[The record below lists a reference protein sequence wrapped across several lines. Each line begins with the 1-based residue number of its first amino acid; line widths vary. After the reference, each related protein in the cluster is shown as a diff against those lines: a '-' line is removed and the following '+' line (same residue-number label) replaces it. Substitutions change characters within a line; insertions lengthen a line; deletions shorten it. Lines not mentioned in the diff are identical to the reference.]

1 MNRRSFLSVAV
12 GIGVSASLVLAA
24 CGDDSDDGSSASSDP
39 ITIEG
44 AWARTSPMMAGAG
57 AAYLTITSSVDDA
70 LLSAKAPDSVAGTT
84 QVHETVM
91 SESMDSMDGM
101 DGMSETTMAGMDGM
115 SETTMAGMDGMD
127 DSSDDTMAP
136 VMQMQEVDRI
146 DLPAGTAVALAPGGY
161 HVMLLDLVKPLELGD
176 TFTLTLTFEKAGTRE
191 VTVTVRDDAP

>member
-24 CGDDSDDGSSASSDP
+24 CGDDSDDGASASSDP

>member
-1 MNRRSFLSVAV
+1 
-12 GIGVSASLVLAA
+12 
-24 CGDDSDDGSSASSDP
+24 
-39 ITIEG
+39 
-44 AWARTSPMMAGAG
+44 
-57 AAYLTITSSVDDA
+57 
-70 LLSAKAPDSVAGTT
+70 
-84 QVHETVM
+84 
-91 SESMDSMDGM
+91 M